1 MSENPTTDARRKSAV
16 RSALLLAAVVVGI
29 YAWSILSRL

>member
-1 MSENPTTDARRKSAV
+1 MSENPTTEARRKAAV
-16 RSALLLAAVVVGI
+16 RNALMLAAVVVGI